1 MVNKIEKEAISIVN
15 QELEAIKAKGIYKTE
30 RLISSAQGREIETI
44 AADQSQKTFLN
55 LCANNYLGLGGS
67 QELIDFAKE
76 GLDRYGFGL
85 NSVRFIC
92 GTQTIH
98 RELEQKV
105 AEFVGCQDAVLY
117 SSCFDANGGL
127 FETLL
132 NKEDVIISDKLNHA
146 SIIDGIRL
154 CKAERKLY
162 DNNDMEQLETL
173 LQESETSRIRLIVT
187 DGVFSMDGVIANL
200 SKIVELAEKYNALV
214 MVDDSHAT
222 GFVGKT
228 GRGTAEHCDVFG
240 KIDIITGTFG
250 KALGGASGGFTAC
263 HSSIADLL
271 RQRSRPYLFS
281 NSLAPAIVWTEIK
294 VLEMLNKGSELIAQ
308 VQANSKYLRE
318 KLTEAGIDIVPGE
331 HPIIPVMIY
340 DEVKAIAVAEKLY
353 QEGIYVVGFCYP
365 VVPLGKARIRV
376 QVSAIHRREDLD
388 RLVAALKKY
397 L

>member
-1 MVNKIEKEAISIVN
+1 MSNPISLFE

-30 RLISSAQGREIETI
+30 RLISSTQGREIQTI
-44 AADQSQKTFLN
+44 AADKKEATFLN

-67 QELIDFAKE
+67 KQLVDFAKD
-76 GLDRYGFGL
+76 GLDNYGFGL

-132 NKEDVIISDKLNHA
+132 NKEDVVISDKLNHA

-162 DNNDMEQLETL
+162 ENNDMEQLEAL
-173 LQESETSRIRLIVT
+173 LIESETSRIRLIVT

-222 GFVGKT
+222 GFVGKS

-240 KIDIITGTFG
+240 KIDIVTGTFG

-294 VLEMLNKGSELIAQ
+294 VLELLNKGSELIAQ
-308 VQANSKYLRE
+308 VQTNSKYLRE

-331 HPIIPVMIY
+331 HAIVPVMIY
-340 DEVKAIAVAEKLY
+340 DEVKAMAVAQKLY

-376 QVSAIHRREDLD
+376 QVSAIHSTEDLD